1 LTWDWEPSWA
11 LAPGLLSPYLEA
23 SISDWRYERRDGRGT
38 AHLMQLALTP
48 VLRWRFDGGASPW
61 FAEAGVGL
69 SVTSSLYETAGKR
82 FSTRFNFGN
91 HLGAGRNFGARREH
105 EVVLRV
111 EHFSNAGI
119 KHPNPGENFFQVRYA
134 YRFR

>member
-1 LTWDWEPSWA
+1 
-11 LAPGLLSPYLEA
+11 
-23 SISDWRYERRDGRGT
+23 
-38 AHLMQLALTP
+38 LALR
-48 VLRWRFDGGASPW
+48 LGASPW
-61 FAEAGVGL
+61 FAEAGVDL
-69 SVTSSLYETAGKR
+69 SITSSLYETAGKR

-105 EVVLRV
+105 EVVPRV

-134 YRFR
+134 YRFRQVHRRTPA